1 MRTDRAYRL
10 EIQKTK
16 GDRLLAAKSDRNN
29 GNAGKKEGVGQNSP
43 ENRGKLILLSILVI
57 AVSFVVLFIS
67 ASNKTGTETEVSG
80 EGKLIEAAENAA
92 ETAENKPGPTADIV
106 AVLPEET
113 ETPAPEIT
121 PFENEQVRTPLPVTT
136 SAPSGKQ
143 ERYARIIDPDSIDYS
158 FLESVPA
165 GYFEDSNQS
174 SGQWSCG
181 QWYFDSNG
189 VLKASHDKRQTTLD
203 FLKAHHSFDRL
214 PTTENKIMLAL
225 VSGYYN
231 QYVKQASEI
240 IRAKGVKCVYFFTGD
255 ALRNAPAGFIQG
267 LIDDGSVIGSHSM
280 MHPSLPHI
288 TYREIVEDAN
298 AFHSLLNSVLGYD
311 YKLKYYMPPG
321 GGATKRDVALLEFL
335 GYTTTY
341 WTFTYRDYG
350 TVEMTRE
357 EGFECLKRSVFPGCV
372 VYIHGT
378 SEFTV
383 SLLEQ
388 YIDYVHDQGFEFVLP
403 GRYFD

>member
-1 MRTDRAYRL
+1 M
-10 EIQKTK
+10 
-16 GDRLLAAKSDRNN
+16 
-29 GNAGKKEGVGQNSP
+29 
-43 ENRGKLILLSILVI
+43 
-57 AVSFVVLFIS
+57 
-67 ASNKTGTETEVSG
+67 
-80 EGKLIEAAENAA
+80 
-92 ETAENKPGPTADIV
+92 
-106 AVLPEET
+106 LPEET